1 MPILDRATRLYL
13 LVSRLALVTVACAM
27 LVVMVGANAWNIVT
41 RPFVETGIM
50 WHQEVSIL
58 AAMWVYFAAYALTSK
73 DDSYVRIAFLVERMG
88 RRAERFFVATSE
100 ILVILFHGAVM
111 LLTLKALDV
120 VRWSETHVLEL
131 PETLFFVPLIV
142 GSADLA
148 LTETIHLLRRWLGLA
163 SARLD
168 PKPVAMGEG
177 G

>member
-1 MPILDRATRLYL
+1 
-13 LVSRLALVTVACAM
+13 
-27 LVVMVGANAWNIVT
+27 
-41 RPFVETGIM
+41 
-50 WHQEVSIL
+50 
-58 AAMWVYFAAYALTSK
+58 
-73 DDSYVRIAFLVERMG
+73 
-88 RRAERFFVATSE
+88 
-100 ILVILFHGAVM
+100 M

-168 PKPVAMGEG
+168 PAPVATGEG